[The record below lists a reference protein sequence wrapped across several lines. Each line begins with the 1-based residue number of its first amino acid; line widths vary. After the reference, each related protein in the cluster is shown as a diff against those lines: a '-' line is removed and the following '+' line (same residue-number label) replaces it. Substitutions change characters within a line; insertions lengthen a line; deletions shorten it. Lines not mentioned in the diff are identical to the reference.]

1 MSIIRVFASHD
12 WGKDGVNH
20 SRVARVVGELRHRNL
35 AVWFDETHMRGNIL
49 DAMCRGIDS
58 ADVVLVF
65 LTSNYMKKV
74 ESGNDSD
81 NVRREFMY
89 AANTPDKFL
98 CVKFESSIRTPWTG
112 PVRMFLGSQFYV
124 DMTGMSRIDALVDAI
139 RRKSPRMM
147 WKTAVQRTRH
157 VPATQLKCAPPRQGP
172 VRGRVQKICEQT
184 GTPTDDGL
192 HLCKLVDRLHVSLV
206 GTVDAST
213 PLITKIESMEKQLG
227 IYYSKTSSLTN
238 QTD

>member
-1 MSIIRVFASHD
+1 MSIIRLFASHD
-12 WGKDGVNH
+12 WGKDGDNH
-20 SRVARVVGELRHRNL
+20 ARVAQVVNELRRRNF

-65 LTSNYMKKV
+65 LTNNYMKKV

-89 AANTPDKFL
+89 AANTPGKFL
-98 CVKFESSIRTPWTG
+98 CVRFDSTLRTPWTG
-112 PVRMFLGSQFYV
+112 PVSMLLGAQLYV
-124 DMTGMSRIDALVDAI
+124 DMTEISSSRIDALVDAI
-139 RRKSPRMM
+139 RHRSPRIV

-157 VPATQLKCAPPRQGP
+157 VPAPQMKRPPSRRVDP
-172 VRGRVQKICEQT
+172 VRDRVRKICEQA
-184 GTPTDDGL
+184 GTPVEDGL

-213 PLITKIESMEKQLG
+213 PLIVKIESMEKQLG
-227 IYYSKTSSLTN
+227 MYDNGKRIL
-238 QTD
+238 

>member
-1 MSIIRVFASHD
+1 MSTVRLFASHD
-12 WGKDGVNH
+12 WGNDGANH
-20 SRVARVVGELRHRNL
+20 ARVAQVVNELRRRNL
-35 AVWFDETHMRGNIL
+35 AVWFDETHMRGNML

-65 LTSNYMKKV
+65 LTNNYMKKV

-89 AANTPDKFL
+89 AANTPEKFL
-98 CVKFESSIRTPWTG
+98 CVRFDSTLRTPWTG
-112 PVRMFLGSQFYV
+112 PVSMLLGAHVYV
-124 DMTGMSRIDALVDAI
+124 DMTEISPSRIDALVDAI
-139 RRKSPRMM
+139 RHRSPRLV

-157 VPATQLKCAPPRQGP
+157 ESAPHMTHHPSRRVDT
-172 VRGRVQKICEQT
+172 VRDRVRRICEQS
-184 GTPTDDGL
+184 GTSVDDGL

-213 PLITKIESMEKQLG
+213 PLLTKIESMERQLG
-227 IYYSKTSSLTN
+227 MYGSGKTIL
-238 QTD
+238 